1 MIGASDEQAIKR
13 HVGRPPIIIK
23 EVEDM
28 LTNIRN
34 SNATDINVYVSDIL
48 KATNDTHLT
57 KYLSQ
62 VQLLLSVPNNI
73 DISNIS
79 DENIQRVTF
88 QLNDTTDARLEDYKK
103 LHTTA
108 TVCRDAQKLELNNIN
123 DIIQYIDYNIKN
135 LELYEPLNKLKIA
148 LIEMLRKRC
157 N

>member
-1 MIGASDEQAIKR
+1 MI
-13 HVGRPPIIIK
+13 
-23 EVEDM
+23 
-28 LTNIRN
+28 TNIRN
-34 SNATDINVYVSDIL
+34 LSIGTDVNDYVADIL
-48 KATNDTHLT
+48 KDTTDTHLT
-57 KYLSQ
+57 NYLLQ
-62 VQLLLSVPNNI
+62 VQDLLSVPNNI

-103 LHTTA
+103 LHTIA
-108 TVCRDAQKLELNNIN
+108 TVCKDSQILELNNIN

-135 LELYEPLNKLKIA
+135 LEEYEPLNKLRIF

>member
-34 SNATDINVYVSDIL
+34 SNATDINGYVADIL
-48 KATNDTHLT
+48 KNNSDTHLT

-62 VQLLLSVPNNI
+62 VQLLLSKPNI

-79 DENIQRVTF
+79 IENIERVTI
-88 QLNDTTDARLEDYKK
+88 QLNETSDARLDEYNE

-108 TVCRDAQKLELNNIN
+108 KICRDAQTLELNNLN
-123 DIIQYIDYNIKN
+123 DIIKYIEHNIKN
-135 LELYEPLNKLKIA
+135 LELYEPLHKLKLV
-148 LIEMLRKRC
+148 LIEILRQRC